1 MNILIYYF
9 SGTGNTRK
17 VTDKYKSVFE
27 AFGYAVKIVTL
38 PISNEDDLIVDGFD
52 IVGLAYP
59 IHGFNAP
66 QVLLDLA
73 KLLPYQKS
81 TKKTF
86 IFKTSG
92 EPILLNSASSL
103 KLKKILK
110 KKNFSVD
117 NEFRYI
123 MPYNMIFRHT
133 EHRASVMWDTAQK
146 LVPLDVAK
154 IINGEKTTERR
165 FFFDSIFAWILR
177 IEHFGAWFNGLF
189 YRVDDACIHCGKCV
203 KNCPTHNITE
213 MANGKFRFSNKCTM
227 CVRCSFLCPVNAISI
242 GMFDGWRVNGEYKF
256 EEPDEIEVDKH
267 ANYCRKAYEE
277 YFQEAE
283 RRIAEGK

>member
-9 SGTGNTRK
+9 SGTGNTHK
-17 VTDKYKSVFE
+17 VTEKYKQSFE
-27 AFGYAVKIVTL
+27 KAGHTVKIVSL
-38 PISNEDDLIVDGFD
+38 PVVNEDDLIVDGFD

-66 QVLLDLA
+66 KILLDLA
-73 KLLPYQKS
+73 KSLPFQKS

-92 EPILLNSASSL
+92 EPVLANSVSSL
-103 KLKKILK
+103 KLKKLLK

-117 NEFRYI
+117 NEFRYV

-133 EHRASVMWDTAQK
+133 EHRAAVMWETAQK

-154 IINGEKTTERR
+154 IINGENTYEHR
-165 FFFDSIFAWILR
+165 FFMDSAFAWILR
-177 IEHFGAWFNGLF
+177 IEHFGAWLNGFF
-189 YRVDDACIHCGKCV
+189 YRVNGDCIHCGKCV

-213 MANGKFRFSNKCTM
+213 MANGKFHFSNKCTM
-227 CVRCSFLCPVNAISI
+227 CVRCSFQCPTSAISI
-242 GMFDGWRVNGEYKF
+242 GMFNFMKVNGVYKF
-256 EEPDEIEVDKH
+256 SEPTEPEIDKH
-267 ANYCRKAYEE
+267 ENYCRKAYEE
-277 YFQEAE
+277 YFKEAE
-283 RRIAEGK
+283 KRIAEGK